1 MGNRCNRHSLG
12 LSTPVVRVAKTL
24 LATVRVER
32 AAEDTSTSNSS
43 ESRGN
48 EQLTA
53 GGERI

>member
-32 AAEDTSTSNSS
+32 AAEDTSTR
-43 ESRGN
+43 ED
-48 EQLTA
+48 
-53 GGERI
+53 